1 MLAQDDHLPELYG
14 KLLDRFAH
22 LVAGVSTRENGRS
35 GNSGQLDRSAIAI
48 EAERDLP
55 QWLIASSEDR
65 SDLPRGV
72 TVYTT
77 RGRCRGRQ
85 YVRQFPLPATRAGGE
100 TTFLV

>member
-55 QWLIASSEDR
+55 SGSSHR
-65 SDLPRGV
+65 AK
-72 TVYTT
+72 TA
-77 RGRCRGRQ
+77 
-85 YVRQFPLPATRAGGE
+85 ATFREA
-100 TTFLV
+100 